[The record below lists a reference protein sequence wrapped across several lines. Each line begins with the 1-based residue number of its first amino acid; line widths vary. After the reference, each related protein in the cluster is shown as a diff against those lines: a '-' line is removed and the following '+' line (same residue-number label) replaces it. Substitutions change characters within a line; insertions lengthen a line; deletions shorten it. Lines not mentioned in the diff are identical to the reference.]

1 MNCSEIAQYS
11 YEQSLIFKMPDR
23 QQQTILQRWKF
34 KVDLKEVWNTIS
46 IEPVFLLFA
55 LCQGF
60 YIVIAKQLYLDK
72 VKYNAQNM

>member
-1 MNCSEIAQYS
+1 
-11 YEQSLIFKMPDR
+11 MPNRR
-23 QQQTILQRWKF
+23 QPILQRWKL

-46 IEPVFLLFA
+46 IEPVFFLFA

-72 VKYNAQNM
+72 VRYNVH